1 MSSSGLVAQPPTTA
15 EHPERTRRSLAP
27 RGWAHFALQVVLL
40 GSFTFIYALTGLYG
54 RSEAGKAIGNARDIL
69 QLEGTLGIDWEQ
81 GVQDSVLRGPHFL
94 LDVANYTYFNCQFS
108 LWILFLFWVYFR
120 RNDRFARVRDALLAA
135 NYVSLVVMFVYPLA
149 PPRMLGSF
157 VDTLDENSL
166 NLHSSFI
173 NTLNNPYSAMPSLH
187 ASYAIVLSV
196 AGVTLSRRWWAKLI
210 WLFYPFLVTYSI
222 VATGNHFVLDV
233 VAGAVVLLAT
243 PVVSWASSRLAL
255 LWGNRAHLAGAR
267 ADG

>member
-1 MSSSGLVAQPPTTA
+1 MSSSGLVAKPPTTA
-15 EHPERTRRSLAP
+15 EHSERTRRSLAP

-81 GVQDSVLRGPHFL
+81 GLQDSVLRGPHFL

-108 LWILFLFWVYFR
+108 LSILFLIWVYFR

-187 ASYAIVLSV
+187 ASYAIVLVSMS
-196 AGVTLSRRWWAKLI
+196 L
-210 WLFYPFLVTYSI
+210 FLVHAVAIGDSI
-222 VATGNHFVLDV
+222 SMVSVPLSLIPNVLIAATLARRRLTRATGASNRSELEEVM
-233 VAGAVVLLAT
+233 AT
-243 PVVSWASSRLAL
+243 Q
-255 LWGNRAHLAGAR
+255 
-267 ADG
+267 